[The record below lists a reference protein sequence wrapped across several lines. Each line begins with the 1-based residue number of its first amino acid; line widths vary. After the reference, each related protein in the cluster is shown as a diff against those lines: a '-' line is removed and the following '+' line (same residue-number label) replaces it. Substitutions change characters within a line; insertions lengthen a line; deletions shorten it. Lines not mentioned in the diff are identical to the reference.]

1 MNRLNDPHG
10 VCASCQYV
18 YVSNDDGH
26 NVSVF
31 TTAGRY
37 ACVVGCDRIQ
47 CGWSITC
54 AVVFAGNEFQN
65 CII

>member
-10 VCASCQYV
+10 VCASGQYV

-31 TTAGRY
+31 TTAGEK
-37 ACVVGCDRIQ
+37 RIQ
-47 CGWSITC
+47 ISNWH
-54 AVVFAGNEFQN
+54 V
-65 CII
+65 